1 MKEITLPA
9 RLIRMFENDPVVGW
23 GVKDNQSRFV
33 YVNNTFKSWQ
43 TLSTKFDY
51 EGRHIRDMPV
61 PVAEFADLFSQQE
74 REIERTGQAVRAI
87 TTHIQGK
94 EKIMQPAYS
103 VQEPLYD
110 NAHNCIGT
118 LVSVRHVRIIT
129 PGALLDGKI
138 IQHATF
144 ESPSSVFT
152 EKEWEVVYLL
162 VCGMNIKEIS
172 SILAI
177 SADAVN
183 GRLRSCYRKTGL
195 NSLSAL
201 TGYCRENKLDHYI
214 PPFFLKKGHIII
226 RG

>member
-1 MKEITLPA
+1 MKEITLPT
-9 RLIRMFENDPVVGW
+9 RLIKMFENDHAVGW
-23 GVKDNQSRFV
+23 GVKDNQSRFL

-43 TLSTKFDY
+43 TLSIRFDY

-110 NAHNCIGT
+110 DAHNCIGT

-172 SILAI
+172 SILTL
-177 SADAVN
+177 STDAVN
-183 GRLRSCYRKTGL
+183 GRLRSCYRKTSL

-201 TGYCRENKLDHYI
+201 IGYCRESKFDHYI

>member
-1 MKEITLPA
+1 MKETMLPA
-9 RLIRMFENDPVVGW
+9 RLIRMFESDPVVGW
-23 GVKDNQSRFV
+23 GVKDTQSRFI

-43 TLSTKFDY
+43 TLSTRFDY
-51 EGRHIRDMPV
+51 EGRHIRDIPA

-74 REIERTGQAVRAI
+74 REIEKTGLAVRAI

-94 EKIMQPAYS
+94 EKIMQPVYS

-110 NAHNCIGT
+110 DAQHCIGT
-118 LVSVRHVRIIT
+118 LVSVRPVRIIT

-144 ESPSSVFT
+144 ESPSSIFP

-162 VCGMNIKEIS
+162 VCGMSIKEIS
-172 SILAI
+172 SILGV
-177 SADAVN
+177 SADAIN
-183 GRLRSCYRKTGL
+183 GRLRSCYRKTNL
-195 NSLSAL
+195 NSLATL
-201 TGYCRENKLDHYI
+201 IGYCRDNQLDHYI

-226 RG
+226 KG

>member
-1 MKEITLPA
+1 MDEITLPT
-9 RLIRMFENDPVVGW
+9 RLIGMFENDPVVGW
-23 GVKDNQSRFV
+23 AVKDNQSRFV
-33 YVNNTFKSWQ
+33 YVNNTFKNWQ
-43 TLSTKFDY
+43 TLSSRTDY
-51 EGRHIRDMPV
+51 EGRHLREMPV
-61 PVAEFADLFSQQE
+61 PVAEFADLFNRQE
-74 REIERTGQAVRAI
+74 REIERTGIPVRAI

-110 NAHNCIGT
+110 DDHNCIGT
-118 LVSVRHVRIIT
+118 LISVRHVRIIT
-129 PGALLDGKI
+129 PGALLGGKI

-162 VCGMNIKEIS
+162 ICGMKIKEIS

-195 NSLSAL
+195 NALSSL
-201 TGYCRENKLDHYI
+201 TEYCRENHYDHYI
-214 PPFFLKKGHIII
+214 PAFFLKKGHIII